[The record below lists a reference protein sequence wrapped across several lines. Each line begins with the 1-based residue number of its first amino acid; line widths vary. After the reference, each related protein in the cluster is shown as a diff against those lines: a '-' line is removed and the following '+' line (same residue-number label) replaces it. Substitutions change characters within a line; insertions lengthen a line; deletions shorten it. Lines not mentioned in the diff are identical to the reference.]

1 MADDGNSTRLRAT
14 FTVDEL
20 AARWGVHRRTVVREI
35 ERGRLV
41 ALRIANVLR
50 IPIASVESYE
60 ARRTLRPRLSTGSNP
75 VTPSHEQD

>member
-1 MADDGNSTRLRAT
+1 MADDGDNARLRAT

-50 IPIASVESYE
+50 IPIAAVESYE
-60 ARRTLRPRLSTGSNP
+60 ARRTARPRLSTGSNP